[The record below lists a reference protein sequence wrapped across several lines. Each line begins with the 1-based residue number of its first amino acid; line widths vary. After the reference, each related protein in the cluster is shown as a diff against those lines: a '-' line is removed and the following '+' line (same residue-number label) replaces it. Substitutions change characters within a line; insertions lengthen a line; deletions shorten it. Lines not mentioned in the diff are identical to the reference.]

1 MYIVVLMIGI
11 VLGMVLYSMLSINKL
26 NEEIKERNNAE
37 QRGQGYARKMK
48 KIEDIVFLKGQ
59 GSIVDRFDK
68 IKEVINSDETNK

>member
-1 MYIVVLMIGI
+1 MYIAVLLIGI
-11 VLGMVLYSMLSINKL
+11 LLGMSLYSMLSINRL

-68 IKEVINSDETNK
+68 IKEVINSGQTNE

>member
-1 MYIVVLMIGI
+1 MYIVVLLIGI
-11 VLGMVLYSMLSINKL
+11 LLGMSLYSMLSINKL

-68 IKEVINSDETNK
+68 IKEAINSDETNK